1 MSDGDG
7 AAGFRIRHTML
18 RVAELERSVK
28 FYTGLLGMVE
38 FRRREDDDEL
48 VCYVGYG
55 DAEDAV
61 HALELVQEKD
71 HEGGFE
77 MGNCYGH
84 VALAV
89 PDIYALSEELKKAGV
104 KFPLPPRPLRPD
116 SPNHVAF
123 ILDPDGYEI
132 ELTERH

>member
-7 AAGFRIRHTML
+7 AQGFRIRHTML
-18 RVAELERSVK
+18 RVEELERSVK
-28 FYTGLLGMVE
+28 FYTELLGMAE
-38 FRRREDDDEL
+38 FRRREDDDEM

-55 DAEDAV
+55 DREDAV

-71 HEGGFE
+71 HEGPFE

-89 PDIYALSEELKKAGV
+89 PDIYGLSAELEKEGV
-104 KFPLPPRPLRPD
+104 KFALPPRPLREG
-116 SPNHVAF
+116 SSNHVAF
-123 ILDPDGYEI
+123 IFDPDGYEI